1 MSNSRRNLMSL
12 SLITVAIIAAL
23 SIAANG
29 RAAAQDT
36 TTVTTS
42 EPSPTT
48 LSLTGHGTVT
58 IEPDTAAVFFGVS
71 IEDETLS
78 TAQGEATATMTAI
91 LAAVTDAGI
100 VERDVQTVD
109 YWVDILYDYDDDGT
123 VSRIIGYQVSNT
135 VNVTVRDLA
144 SVGDILDA
152 VVAAG
157 ANTVYGISFYVED
170 TTAAASQA
178 RTAAVADA
186 IAKAEDIATA
196 AGLRVSRIV
205 SIYESSSPPPA
216 PMDYD
221 YAVAESAGS
230 AGSSVPVQ
238 AGTTEISADIDVVFE
253 LEPASS

>member
-1 MSNSRRNLMSL
+1 MSNPCRTLVSL
-12 SLITVAIIAAL
+12 SLITIALVAAF
-23 SIAANG
+23 SIAAGG
-29 RAAAQDT
+29 RVAAQDT

-42 EPSPTT
+42 EPAPTT

-58 IEPDTAAVFFGVS
+58 IEPDTAAVSFGVT
-71 IEDETLS
+71 IDDETLS
-78 TAQGEATATMTAI
+78 TAQNEATATMTEI

-109 YWVDILYDYDDDGT
+109 YRVDILYDYDDDGT
-123 VSRIIGYQVSNT
+123 VSRILGYQVSNT
-135 VNVTVRDLA
+135 VNVAVRDLGT
-144 SVGDILDA
+144 VGAILDA

-157 ANTVYGISFYVED
+157 ANTVYGISFYVEN

-186 IAKAEDIATA
+186 ITKAEDIATA

-221 YAVAESAGS
+221 YAVAESADS

-253 LEPASS
+253 LEPAA